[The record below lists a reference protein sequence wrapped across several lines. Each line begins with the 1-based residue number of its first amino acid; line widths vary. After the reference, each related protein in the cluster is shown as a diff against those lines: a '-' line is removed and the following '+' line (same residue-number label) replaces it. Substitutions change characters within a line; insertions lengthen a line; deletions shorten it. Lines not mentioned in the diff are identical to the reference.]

1 MTAVKYSSN
10 DELSK
15 PPDEALLLKK
25 KGSWNIL
32 YSPKGQSIY
41 IVSIDYHPEP
51 LQLHKTEFQELMK
64 MMQNITASNRRKN
77 RTAVKNIK
85 K

>member
-1 MTAVKYSSN
+1 MTADKYCSD

-15 PPDEALLLKK
+15 PPDETVLLKK
-25 KGSWNIL
+25 KGSWKIL
-32 YSPKGQSIY
+32 YSPKEQSIY
-41 IVSIDYHPEP
+41 IVPIDYHPEP

-64 MMQNITASNRRKN
+64 MMQNIATSNRRKN